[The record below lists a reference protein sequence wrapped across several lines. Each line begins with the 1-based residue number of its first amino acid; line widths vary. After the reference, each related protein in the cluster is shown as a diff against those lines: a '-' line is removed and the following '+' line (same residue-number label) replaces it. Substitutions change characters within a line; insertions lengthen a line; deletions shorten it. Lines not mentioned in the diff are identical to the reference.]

1 MTIKSPC
8 FNCMD
13 RHSLCHSTCSKYAQF
28 KKDIAELTK
37 KRVTETTT
45 NYIYQSYM
53 RDRCMGS
60 IKRRIK

>member
-1 MTIKSPC
+1 MTIESPC

-28 KKDIAELTK
+28 KKDKAELNEK
-37 KRVTETTT
+37 IITEKTT

-53 RDRCMGS
+53 RDRC
-60 IKRRIK
+60 KDKDY